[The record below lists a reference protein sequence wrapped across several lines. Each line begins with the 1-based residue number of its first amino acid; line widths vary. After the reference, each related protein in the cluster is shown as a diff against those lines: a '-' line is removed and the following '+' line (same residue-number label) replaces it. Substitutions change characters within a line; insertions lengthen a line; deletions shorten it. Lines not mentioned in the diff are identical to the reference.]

1 MLCCLEIIAI
11 KMVEHRSKRGWPQC
25 RSSVTLNG
33 KEKHPLNHWVSRCT
47 PDPLVNKVKLNI
59 ALLY

>member
-1 MLCCLEIIAI
+1 
-11 KMVEHRSKRGWPQC
+11 MVGHRPKRGWPQC

-33 KEKHPLNHWVSRCT
+33 KEKHSLNHWVSRRT